1 MGQIVNMNRFRK
13 HKTREAARHKGDA
26 NAAKFG
32 RSKAERQAATEALT
46 RASRQL
52 EAHRR
57 EAPPGPATAEDA
69 GMGKDD
75 G

>member
-13 HKTREAARHKGDA
+13 SKAREDARHKGDA

-32 RSKAERQAATEALT
+32 RSKAERQAATEALS
-46 RASRQL
+46 RARRHL
-52 EAHRR
+52 EAHQR
-57 EAPPGPATAEDA
+57 EAPPGA
-69 GMGKDD
+69 GEGD